1 MIDRQYHEAHTP
13 EGKLV
18 QRIKMAR
25 SDRDTVASA
34 LNRFYELAL
43 PFRVPISSTVSRN
56 TQTRMEEQEDVFDDT
71 LQACTLDFGAEM
83 MDRFTPHY
91 KPWANLKPTTQLG
104 DALAKKAEGMI
115 RDRERL
121 IYEAIKNSDFYEQSQ
136 QAWLDLAGSKGG
148 IIIPYS
154 KSGNIKCTPIVM
166 SNLLDDIGPHGQLD
180 LRAMEFLTKKKHLQ
194 HLFPKIKMEPHLRD
208 MGIGENQDVVVVQ
221 GNYRLYDGPFDWMF
235 FVSIQGKV
243 VQMKKQK
250 GMGACAV
257 HTLRWSDA
265 PFSSWGP
272 GPAMTAMPSANVLQE
287 LGYLFL
293 KNLGK
298 RVDPPFSYYEDGL
311 FNPEG
316 GIDAGMALPRDRNS
330 GEVQWLI
337 AEQDLDTA
345 LFEREQF
352 RLAVKR
358 ALFQD
363 KPDQTGKTPPTAT
376 QWIDERA
383 MTERRLQLSRLRVYK
398 EWVLPILDRFNHIL
412 TIRGDLPPLSIDGEI
427 IDVSFE
433 NPITKTSDAEEVS
446 ASMQLAQAAAGIFG
460 EAFLANTDAVKTLE
474 NWKQKSGDKLLEF
487 KPFDEQPEG
496 LQGLLSNMRN
506 LSNKA

>member
-1 MIDRQYHEAHTP
+1 
-13 EGKLV
+13 
-18 QRIKMAR
+18 
-25 SDRDTVASA
+25 
-34 LNRFYELAL
+34 
-43 PFRVPISSTVSRN
+43 
-56 TQTRMEEQEDVFDDT
+56 
-71 LQACTLDFGAEM
+71 
-83 MDRFTPHY
+83 
-91 KPWANLKPTTQLG
+91 
-104 DALAKKAEGMI
+104 
-115 RDRERL
+115 
-121 IYEAIKNSDFYEQSQ
+121 
-136 QAWLDLAGSKGG
+136 
-148 IIIPYS
+148 
-154 KSGNIKCTPIVM
+154 
-166 SNLLDDIGPHGQLD
+166 
-180 LRAMEFLTKKKHLQ
+180 
-194 HLFPKIKMEPHLRD
+194 
-208 MGIGENQDVVVVQ
+208 
-221 GNYRLYDGPFDWMF
+221 
-235 FVSIQGKV
+235 
-243 VQMKKQK
+243 
-250 GMGACAV
+250 
-257 HTLRWSDA
+257 
-265 PFSSWGP
+265 
-272 GPAMTAMPSANVLQE
+272 MTAMPSANVLQE